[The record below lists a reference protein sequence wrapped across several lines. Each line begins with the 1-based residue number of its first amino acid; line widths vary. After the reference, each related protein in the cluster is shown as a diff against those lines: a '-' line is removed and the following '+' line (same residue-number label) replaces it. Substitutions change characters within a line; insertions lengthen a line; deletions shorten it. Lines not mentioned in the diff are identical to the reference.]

1 VYGAG
6 LDSSTELLR
15 CMLSVITMMMNFI
28 ILLFYSNRCVT
39 SSQMMGMFTR
49 RPRTIILTHQDDLT
63 QMLGRHP
70 DLMHESGTGKVL
82 VRAEALIK

>member
-1 VYGAG
+1 
-6 LDSSTELLR
+6 
-15 CMLSVITMMMNFI
+15 ML
-28 ILLFYSNRCVT
+28 
-39 SSQMMGMFTR
+39 TR